1 MEIISGIIEKIT
13 FRNEANAYTVAVLK
27 TKDEQIVVVGT
38 LPFINE
44 GDSVELEG
52 EYTVHATYGEQFK
65 VQSFTQK
72 TPENSAAILRYL
84 SSGAIKGVGP
94 TTATRLVEKFGADN
108 IILAKC
114 IDAKAVK
121 WGVKYGIRNFQGP
134 YMDAMEV
141 ALIKAEC
148 PAGEQ
153 CKAEDC
159 LKRRRLLARKIRLE
173 CPQKDYLEKMLG

>member
-13 FRNEANAYTVAVLK
+13 FRNEANAYTVALLK

-44 GDSVELEG
+44 GDSVELVG

-94 TTATRLVEKFGADN
+94 TTATRLVEKFGADTLD
-108 IILAKC
+108 IIQNHPEDMANLKG
-114 IDAKAVK
+114 ISLNKAM
-121 WGVKYGIRNFQGP
+121 Q
-134 YMDAMEV
+134 
-141 ALIKAEC
+141 
-148 PAGEQ
+148 
-153 CKAEDC
+153 
-159 LKRRRLLARKIRLE
+159 
-173 CPQKDYLEKMLG
+173 